1 MQNVFAAYQLLK
13 QATVKLGR
21 ACTPA
26 SGMEKLNFT
35 IHILLY
41 SAGLI

>member
-21 ACTPA
+21 ACTLE
-26 SGMEKLNFT
+26 SRMEKLNIT
-35 IHILLY
+35 HVLLY
-41 SAGLI
+41 SARLI

>member
-1 MQNVFAAYQLLK
+1 MQNVFAAHQFLK

-21 ACTPA
+21 ACTFA
-26 SGMEKLNFT
+26 SRIEKLN
-35 IHILLY
+35 IPHILLN